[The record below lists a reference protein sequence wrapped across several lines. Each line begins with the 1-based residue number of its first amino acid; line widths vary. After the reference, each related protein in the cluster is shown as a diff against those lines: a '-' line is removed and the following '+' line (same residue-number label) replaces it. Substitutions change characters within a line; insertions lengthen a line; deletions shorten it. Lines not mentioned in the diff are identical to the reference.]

1 MVRISPFR
9 LACLRPSALLRHTV
23 SPGFAVALGLAVLSI
38 LGMVPVFGLET
49 AWAGHVPDSFAD
61 LAAQV
66 SDAVVNISATQTFEE
81 KSASGEPE
89 LEPGTPFDDLFDE
102 FFRHRQQEG
111 GGGDEQLTRPH
122 ERRSNSLGSGFV
134 IDPSGIIIT
143 NNHVIADSN
152 EVTVIFTDG
161 TKLKADVIGKDAKVD
176 VAVLRV
182 KSDKPLK
189 AVKFGD
195 SDKMRVGDWVIAVGN
210 PFGLGGS
217 VTAGIVSA
225 RNRDIDS
232 GPYDNYIQTDA
243 AINKG
248 NSGGPLFNMDGDVI
262 GINTAILSPSGGSI
276 GIGFATPSDTVVPII
291 DQLRKYGETRR
302 GWLGVRIQPIDDSIA
317 ESLNLG
323 NVRGALVAGTDTNGP
338 AAEAGIATGDVIVKF
353 DGDEIKESRDL
364 PKLVASTL
372 VGKSVDIVIVRKGQE
387 LTKTAKL
394 GRLEDSEK
402 LASLEV
408 SSAEPDKSVPDT
420 VVEKVLGM
428 EFSILNDASR
438 LKFSIKD
445 SITSGVVVDDV
456 DSDSPAAEKNIQPGE
471 VILEINQEPVSEP
484 ADIAKKMKALKDAG
498 KKLALLLIASA
509 QGEERFVALA
519 IP

>member
-1 MVRISPFR
+1 MVRMSPG
-9 LACLRPSALLRHTV
+9 LAWAFCGAVLVLFAAPSAG
-23 SPGFAVALGLAVLSI
+23 PAC
-38 LGMVPVFGLET
+38 
-49 AWAGHVPDSFAD
+49 AGHAPDNFAD

-66 SDAVVNISATQTFEE
+66 SDAVVNISATQTYEE
-81 KSASGEPE
+81 QSANGEPE
-89 LEPGTPFDDLFDE
+89 LDPGTPLDDLFDQ
-102 FFRHRQQEG
+102 FFRHRQDQDQSQG
-111 GGGDEQLTRPH
+111 GDDEQLTNPH

-134 IDPSGIIIT
+134 IDPSGVIVT

-152 EVTVIFTDG
+152 DVTVIFSDG
-161 TKLKADVIGKDAKVD
+161 TKLRARVIGKDTKVD
-176 VAVLRV
+176 VAVLKV
-182 KSDKPLK
+182 QSDKPLK

-210 PFGLGGS
+210 PFGLGGT

-248 NSGGPLFNMDGDVI
+248 NSGGPLFDMDGEVI

-276 GIGFATPSDTVVPII
+276 GIGFATPSDTVLPII

-317 ESLNLG
+317 ASLSLG
-323 NVRGALVAGTDTNGP
+323 NVRGALVAGTDANGP
-338 AAEAGIATGDVIVKF
+338 AATAGIETGDVILKF
-353 DGDEIKESRDL
+353 DGEEVKESHEL
-364 PKLVASTL
+364 PKLVASTP
-372 VGKSVDIVIVRKGQE
+372 VGKSVDVVILRKGQQ
-387 LTKTAKL
+387 LTKTVML

-402 LASLEV
+402 QASLEE
-408 SSAEPDKSVPDT
+408 SNAAPEETVPKT
-420 VVEKVLGM
+420 QVEKALGM
-428 EFSILNDASR
+428 QFLSLSDALR

-445 SITSGVVVDDV
+445 SITSGVVVGDV
-456 DSDSPAAEKNIQPGE
+456 DSGSPAADKNIQPGE
-471 VILEINQEPVSEP
+471 VILEINQEPVSQP
-484 ADIAKKMKALKDAG
+484 ADIAKKLAALKDAG
-498 KKLALLLIASA
+498 KKLALLLVTSPS
-509 QGEERFVALA
+509 GEERFVALN

>member
-1 MVRISPFR
+1 MGRISLPR
-9 LACLRPSALLRHTV
+9 LVFRPSAAARRVAT
-23 SPGFAVALGLAVLSI
+23 PGFALAVGLAVLSM
-38 LGMVPVFGLET
+38 LGASFWPE
-49 AWAGHVPDSFAD
+49 AARAGHAPDSFAD

-66 SDAVVNISATQTFEE
+66 SDAVVNISATQTFED

-89 LEPGTPFDDLFDE
+89 LEPGTPFDDLFNE
-102 FFRHRQQEG
+102 FFRHQQQ
-111 GGGDEQLTRPH
+111 GGDDDQLSRPH

-143 NNHVIADSN
+143 NNHVIADSTD
-152 EVTVIFTDG
+152 VTVIFTDG
-161 TKLKADVIGKDAKVD
+161 TKLKADVIGKDTKVD
-176 VAVLRV
+176 VAVLKV

-243 AINKG
+243 SINKG
-248 NSGGPLFNMDGDVI
+248 NSGGPLFDMDGDVI

-276 GIGFATPSDTVVPII
+276 GIGFATPSNTVAPII

-323 NVRGALVAGTDTNGP
+323 AVRGALVAGTDANGP
-338 AAEAGIATGDVIVKF
+338 AAEAGIQTGDVIVKF
-353 DGDEIKESRDL
+353 DGDDIKESHEL
-364 PKLVASTL
+364 PKLVASTP
-372 VGKSVDIVIVRKGQE
+372 VGKSVNVVIVRKGQE
-387 LTKTAKL
+387 LTKSVTL

-408 SSAEPDKSVPDT
+408 PEPDKSVPDQA
-420 VVEKVLGM
+420 VERAFGM
-428 EFSILNDASR
+428 EFSSLNDSSR

-445 SITSGVVVDDV
+445 SITTGVVVVGV
-456 DSDSPAAEKNIQPGE
+456 DSDSPAAQKNIRPGE
-471 VILEINQEPVSEP
+471 VVLEINQEPVSNP
-484 ADIAKKMKALKDAG
+484 ADVAKKMQALKDAG

-509 QGEERFVALA
+509 QGEERFVALG

>member
-1 MVRISPFR
+1 MDRIAPFR
-9 LACLRPSALLRHTV
+9 VACSRASAHLRHAV
-23 SPGFAVALGLAVLSI
+23 SPGFAAALGLAALSM

-49 AWAGHVPDSFAD
+49 AWAGHAPDNFAD

-66 SDAVVNISATQTFEE
+66 SDAVVNISATQDLDE
-81 KSASGEPE
+81 KSANGEPG

-111 GGGDEQLTRPH
+111 TGGDDQLTPPH

-161 TKLKADVIGKDAKVD
+161 TKLRAQVVGKDTKVD
-176 VAVLRV
+176 VAVLKV
-182 KSDKPLK
+182 KPDKPLK

-210 PFGLGGS
+210 PFGLGGT

-248 NSGGPLFNMDGDVI
+248 NSGGPLFDMDGDVI

-323 NVRGALVAGTDTNGP
+323 DVHGALVAGTDTNGP
-338 AAEAGIATGDVIVKF
+338 AAQAGIETGDVIVKF
-353 DGDEIKESRDL
+353 NGDDIKESHDL
-364 PKLVASTL
+364 PKLVASAP
-372 VGKSVDIVIVRKGQE
+372 VGESVDVVIFRKGQE
-387 LTKTAKL
+387 LTKTVKL

-402 LASLEV
+402 VASLQV
-408 SSAEPDKSVPDT
+408 STTAPDESVPDT
-420 VVEKVLGM
+420 VVEKALGM
-428 EFSILNDASR
+428 ELSSLDDTSR

-445 SITSGVVVDDV
+445 SITSGVVVTGV
-456 DSDSPAAEKNIQPGE
+456 DSDSPAAEKNIEPGE

-498 KKLALLLIASA
+498 KKLALLLISSPD
-509 QGEERFVALA
+509 GEERFVALA